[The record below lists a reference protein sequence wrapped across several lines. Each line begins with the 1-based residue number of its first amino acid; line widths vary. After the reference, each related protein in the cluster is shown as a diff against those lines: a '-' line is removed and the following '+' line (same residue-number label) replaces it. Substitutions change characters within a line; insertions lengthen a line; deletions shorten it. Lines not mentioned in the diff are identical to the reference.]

1 VAQEFEMK
9 LKLQESYMKKV
20 IVPTTFGLALCACL
34 PSLVLAQSQT
44 VVSGTIASNGSAS
57 RAPST
62 FAAAKPSQA
71 NGAAPVAKGNE
82 PLGCLIEPSVVV
94 EVGSPVIG
102 VIEKVHAERGD
113 YVRKG
118 QAVVQLDARVERAS
132 VAMALS
138 RFDNEA
144 DAKSA
149 KSTHE
154 FAVKKADRT
163 DSLYK
168 QDIVSIQAAEQ
179 ARMEARVAQGKLDQS
194 VEAKSQ
200 SAKEVQL
207 ARAQLQQRTIVSP
220 VSGVVVER
228 YLSAGERVDDKPMM
242 RIAQID
248 PLKVEVILPSSMYGK
263 VKAGGT
269 YSVTPEL
276 PGAGPMDAKVLIV
289 DRVIDAASST
299 FRVRM
304 EMANKNGALPSGLR
318 CKVNMSSL

>member
-1 VAQEFEMK
+1 
-9 LKLQESYMKKV
+9 MKK
-20 IVPTTFGLALCACL
+20 IIAPSTLSLALCAL
-34 PSLVLAQSQT
+34 VPGSLLAQSQS
-44 VVSGTIASNGSAS
+44 VVSGSVASNGVSA
-57 RAPST
+57 RTPST
-62 FAAAKPSQA
+62 FAAAKPSQVGTPNPA
-71 NGAAPVAKGNE
+71 QAKGNE

-118 QAVVQLDARVERAS
+118 QPVVQLDARVERAS

-138 RFDNEA
+138 RFENEA
-144 DAKSA
+144 DSRSA
-149 KSTHE
+149 KSTHD
-154 FAVKKADRT
+154 FAVKKAERT

-194 VEAKSQ
+194 LEAKSQ

-207 ARAQLQQRTIVSP
+207 ARAQLTQRTIVSP

-228 YLSAGERVDDKPMM
+228 YLSAGERVDDKPVM
-242 RIAQID
+242 RVAQID
-248 PLKVEVILPSSMYGK
+248 PLKVEVILPSTMYGK
-263 VKAGGT
+263 VKAGSL
-269 YSVTPEL
+269 YSVTPDL
-276 PGAGPMDAKVLIV
+276 PGAAAAEAKVQIV

-318 CKVNMSSL
+318 CKVNMSAL